1 MIHRTRERAEAD
13 FVRRNFSGQ
22 RHGHIRTTVKA
33 AAKRNHAR
41 ASGMGASNFH
51 RVFHRFR
58 TGGEERG
65 FGLPA
70 HRGKGVDFLR
80 QGDVAF
86 IRHNLIRGVGKL
98 LQLLLHRRDQI
109 RVAMSGIQHRNAC
122 GEIDVLVAL
131 NILQRGVFSRLGE
144 EVTHHANPA
153 RGGRKTTLMEFIV
166 AHVSHLLTLHG

>member
-1 MIHRTRERAEAD
+1 
-13 FVRRNFSGQ
+13 
-22 RHGHIRTTVKA
+22 
-33 AAKRNHAR
+33 
-41 ASGMGASNFH
+41 MGAGDFH

-65 FGLPA
+65 FGLSA

-86 IRHNLIRGVGKL
+86 IRHNLVRGVGKL
-98 LQLLLHRRDQI
+98 LQLLLYRRDQF
-109 RVAMSGIQHRNAC
+109 RVAMPGIQHRNAC
-122 GEIDVLVAL
+122 GEIDVFVAL
-131 NILQRGVFSRLGE
+131 YVLQRSVFCRLGE

-153 RGGRKTTLMEFIV
+153 WGSRKTTLMEFIV